1 MQPEA
6 LSARG
11 RTPLGKADGSA
22 GRGGGAQPALELLV
36 HGVGGA
42 TPEEMLGDPRTE
54 LVTGDRTAG
63 IHRRRD
69 DVRAE
74 EPEAEPAGWPAEEG
88 AGDGRGEGGGSRTEP
103 VQEAYCWS
111 NLTSGNGARALWLVL
126 LPFMIANL
134 VHWMRPAAPSG
145 HRAHRAYD
153 VLVRIFA
160 LTLTVQLVLAA
171 GEVTLDLLAWQ
182 CAGSAHCTADKSWLG
197 FMSAGDGGWFGG
209 PGRRL
214 ALGALVPVLLTALL
228 WWLSRRTWSIY
239 ESAKPSPRAGAPGAA
254 AGEQSALSLPGFW
267 YGRRLV
273 ARLRAAHTATGLL
286 AVASALVVVTAAAD
300 DDTGGGLRA
309 AGWVLGAL
317 IAAGWIAVLAL
328 VCRSGRTE
336 AEPDMGEDRRAVR
349 VLPVA
354 ALALLAAVLVHTA
367 WSRPDWTSSGR
378 LPGTSVFSGLAL
390 TQGVLAAG
398 LAATGWLLQRRA
410 TGEPPAL
417 RGLAG
422 ACVALLA
429 SAVAGV
435 FSGGVAQRVADWLD
449 RGATPGENG
458 PLAGPPVVLSWQATA
473 IPLIALLVLLLAL
486 AGAWRV
492 WVLRRRI
499 ATEVAGLYPTE
510 HRYTGDNDPRTGR
523 IAGAIARARL
533 TDDAAPA
540 IGAAALATLVLGAGA
555 VLGAW
560 LHDEV
565 PGKAAQGAPGP
576 LPGLAQTG
584 QALGSWMMGAG
595 VILLLAMGRQAYRD
609 PKSRRTIGI
618 LWDVGTFWPRAAHPF
633 APPCYAERAVPDLA
647 WRTSTW
653 TTRTGGCLVISGHSQ
668 GSVLAAAAVW
678 QLDPDI
684 RGRVA
689 LLTYGSPLRRLYGRW
704 FPAYFGDR
712 ALAGLDDQTH
722 AWKNLWRLTDPI
734 GGPVRPTTPDG
745 RPSDVDRKP
754 LKDPLAFERT
764 PEHPLPAAIN
774 AHSDYQADPAFAVE
788 RAELLA
794 RIAVAPAAPPE
805 EWPRRVP
812 RPAGKPEAETAGG
825 AAQGSTGMSSA

>member
-11 RTPLGKADGSA
+11 TTGGSGDA
-22 GRGGGAQPALELLV
+22 APQPALELLV

-42 TPEEMLGDPRTE
+42 TPQEMLRDPRTE

-63 IHRRRD
+63 IHRRTG
-69 DVRAE
+69 DVRA
-74 EPEAEPAGWPAEEG
+74 ANA
-88 AGDGRGEGGGSRTEP
+88 AGDAAGERRGEGGGSRTEP

-111 NLTSGNGARALWLVL
+111 NLTSGNGARALWLLL

-134 VHWMRPAAPSG
+134 AHWMRPAAPSWHG
-145 HRAHRAYD
+145 AQRAYD
-153 VLVRIFA
+153 VLVRLLA

-182 CAGSAHCTADKSWLG
+182 CAGSAHCVAGKSWLG
-197 FMSAGDGGWFGG
+197 FMSADSGGWFGA

-214 ALGALVPVLLTALL
+214 ALAALVPVLLTALL

-239 ESAKPSPRAGAPGAA
+239 ESAKPAPRTAA
-254 AGEQSALSLPGFW
+254 AGGGVGEQPALSLPGFW

-273 ARLRAAHTATGLL
+273 ARLRAAHTAAGLL
-286 AVASALVVVTAAAD
+286 AVASALLPVTAAAD

-309 AGWVLGAL
+309 AGWVLAAL
-317 IAAGWIAVLAL
+317 VAAGWVAVVAL

-336 AEPDMGEDRRAVR
+336 AEPDMGEDRRTVR
-349 VLPVA
+349 ALPLT

-367 WSRPDWTSSGR
+367 WSRPDWVSSGR
-378 LPGTSVFSGLAL
+378 LPGTSVFGGLAVA
-390 TQGVLAAG
+390 QGVLAAG
-398 LAATGWLLQRRA
+398 LALTGLVLQRRA
-410 TGEPPAL
+410 TGGSPAL
-417 RGLAG
+417 RGLGG
-422 ACVALLA
+422 ACVAVLA
-429 SAVAGV
+429 GAVAGV
-435 FSGGVAQRVADWLD
+435 FSGGLAQRVADWLD
-449 RGATPGENG
+449 RGATPGESG
-458 PLAGPPVVLSWQATA
+458 PFAGPPVVLSWQATV
-473 IPLIALLVLLLAL
+473 IPLVALLVLLLAV
-486 AGAWRV
+486 AGAGRM
-492 WVLRRRI
+492 WVLRRRL

-510 HRYTGDNDPRTGR
+510 HRYTEDNDPRTGR

-533 TDDAAPA
+533 TDDAPTA

-560 LHDEV
+560 LTDEV
-565 PGKAAQGAPGP
+565 PGRAAEGAPGP

-704 FPAYFGDR
+704 FPAYFGDG
-712 ALAGLDDQTH
+712 ALAALDKETH
-722 AWKNLWRLTDPI
+722 AWRNLWRLTDPI
-734 GGPVRPTTPDG
+734 GGPVRPTSPDG
-745 RPSDVDRKP
+745 RSSDVDRKP
-754 LKDPLAFERT
+754 LRDPLAYERT

-774 AHSDYQADPAFAVE
+774 AHSDYQAAPAFAAE
-788 RAELLA
+788 RAELLD
-794 RIAVAPAAPPE
+794 RIAVVPAAAPE

-812 RPAGKPEAETAGG
+812 RPAGEREPVGEPETAGEA
-825 AAQGSTGMSSA
+825 AAQGSAGMSSA

>member
-6 LSARG
+6 LSAKG
-11 RTPLGKADGSA
+11 RTPPGGTDGTEGTA
-22 GRGGGAQPALELLV
+22 PQPALELLV

-42 TPEEMLGDPRTE
+42 TPQEMLGDPRTE

-63 IHRRRD
+63 IHRRTD

-74 EPEAEPAGWPAEEG
+74 ESAGG
-88 AGDGRGEGGGSRTEP
+88 AAGEQRGEGGGSRTEP

-134 VHWMRPAAPSG
+134 AHWMRPAAPSHHG
-145 HRAHRAYD
+145 AHRAYD

-160 LTLTVQLVLAA
+160 LTLTVQFVLAA

-182 CAGSAHCTADKSWLG
+182 CAGSTHCVAGKSWLG
-197 FMSAGDGGWFGG
+197 FMSAESGGWFGG

-214 ALGALVPVLLTALL
+214 ALAALVPVLLTALL

-254 AGEQSALSLPGFW
+254 GEQPALSLPGFW

-286 AVASALVVVTAAAD
+286 AVASALIAVTVAAD

-309 AGWVLGAL
+309 TGWVLGAL
-317 IAAGWIAVLAL
+317 TAAGWIAVVAL

-349 VLPVA
+349 ALPLA

-367 WSRPDWTSSGR
+367 WSRPDWVSTGR
-378 LPGTSVFSGLAL
+378 LPGTSVFGGLAVA
-390 TQGVLAAG
+390 QGVLAAG
-398 LAATGWLLQRRA
+398 LAVTGLLLQRRA

-417 RGLAG
+417 RGLGG

-435 FSGGVAQRVADWLD
+435 FSGGIAQRVADWLD

-473 IPLIALLVLLLAL
+473 IPVIALLVLLLAL
-486 AGAWRV
+486 AGGWRM

-510 HRYTGDNDPRTGR
+510 HRYTEDNDPRTGR

-533 TDDAAPA
+533 TDDAPPA
-540 IGAAALATLVLGAGA
+540 LGAAALATLVLGAGA

-560 LHDEV
+560 LTDEV
-565 PGKAAQGAPGP
+565 PGRAARGAPGP

-609 PKSRRTIGI
+609 PKSRRTVGI

-712 ALAGLDDQTH
+712 ALAELDDQTH
-722 AWKNLWRLTDPI
+722 AWRNLWRLTDPI
-734 GGPVRPTTPDG
+734 GGPVRPTPPDG

-788 RAELLA
+788 RAELIA
-794 RIAVAPAAPPE
+794 RISVAPAAPAE
-805 EWPRRVP
+805 EWPRQVP
-812 RPAGKPEAETAGG
+812 RPAGEPDAETADGV
-825 AAQGSTGMSSA
+825 AAQGRTGMSSA

>member
-6 LSARG
+6 LSAKG
-11 RTPLGKADGSA
+11 RTPQGGTGGPA
-22 GRGGGAQPALELLV
+22 GDDRTAPQPALELLV

-42 TPEEMLGDPRTE
+42 TPQEMLGDPRTE
-54 LVTGDRTAG
+54 LVTGDGTAG
-63 IHRRRD
+63 IHRRTD

-74 EPEAEPAGWPAEEG
+74 EAAGKE
-88 AGDGRGEGGGSRTEP
+88 RGQSGGSGAEP

-182 CAGSAHCTADKSWLG
+182 CAGSAHCVADKSWLG
-197 FMSAGDGGWFGG
+197 FMSAGSGGWFGA

-239 ESAKPSPRAGAPGAA
+239 ESAKPSPRTGGAPGAVS
-254 AGEQSALSLPGFW
+254 GEQSALALPGFW

-286 AVASALVVVTAAAD
+286 AVASALVAVTAAAD
-300 DDTGGGLRA
+300 EDAGGGLRA
-309 AGWVLGAL
+309 AGWVLVAL
-317 IAAGWIAVLAL
+317 ITAGWIAVVAL

-349 VLPVA
+349 ALPLGS
-354 ALALLAAVLVHTA
+354 LALLAAVLVHTA

-378 LPGTSVFSGLAL
+378 LPGTSVFGGLAVA
-390 TQGVLAAG
+390 QGALAAG
-398 LAATGWLLQRRA
+398 LAVTGWLLQRRA
-410 TGEPPAL
+410 AGEPPAL

-473 IPLIALLVLLLAL
+473 IPLIVLLVLLLAL
-486 AGAWRV
+486 AGAWRT
-492 WVLRRRI
+492 WVQRRRI
-499 ATEVAGLYPTE
+499 TTEVAGLYPTE
-510 HRYTGDNDPRTGR
+510 HRYTEDNDPRTGR

-533 TDDAAPA
+533 TDDAPPA

-560 LHDEV
+560 LTGEV
-565 PGKAAQGAPGP
+565 PGEAAAGAPDP
-576 LPGLAQTG
+576 LPGLARTG

-595 VILLLAMGRQAYRD
+595 VVLLLAMGRQAYRD

-722 AWKNLWRLTDPI
+722 AWRNLWRLTDPI
-734 GGPVRPTTPDG
+734 GGPVRPTPPDG

-794 RIAVAPAAPPE
+794 RVAVVPALPAE
-805 EWPRRVP
+805 KWPRQVP
-812 RPAGKPEAETAGG
+812 RPAGEPDARTGTG
-825 AAQGSTGMSSA
+825 AAGQGSAGMSSA